1 MYGVTP
7 QAYDR
12 TITIFSPD
20 GRLFQVEYA
29 KEAVKRGATA
39 IGVSCNEGVA
49 LIAYKSAHS
58 NLIVSESLK
67 KTFEIDDHISAT
79 ASGLIADARK
89 LIEIARNNAQRH
101 KMTYNEPA
109 SPESIARG
117 VCDIMQLYTQYG
129 GIRPFGV
136 SLLIAGIGPNGPELF
151 EAEPSGAMTGYYA
164 DSVGNAKKEVDDYL
178 ETKYSSDMPLE
189 EAIRISVSALK
200 KFSETKILP
209 SNMEITYAYTK
220 DKKFKYLGEK
230 EIIKILKP
238 GK

>member
-12 TITIFSPD
+12 AITVFSPD

-29 KEAVKRGATA
+29 KEAVKRGSTA
-39 IGVSCNEGVA
+39 IGVSCREGVA

-58 NLIVSESLK
+58 SLIVSESLRK
-67 KTFEIDDHISAT
+67 VFEVDEHIWVT

-89 LIEIARNNAQRH
+89 LVDVARMSAQRH
-101 KMTYNEPA
+101 RITYDEPA

-136 SLLIAGIGPNGPELF
+136 SLLIAGIGPSGPELF

-164 DSVGNAKKEVDDYL
+164 DSIGNSKKEVDDYL
-178 ETKYSSDMPLE
+178 ESKHKPEEELNIAIKRAAGALRKFSEAPITAANLE
-189 EAIRISVSALK
+189 VARAYTAEK
-200 KFSETKILP
+200 KFSVV
-209 SNMEITYAYTK
+209 
-220 DKKFKYLGEK
+220 GEK
-230 EIIKILKP
+230 ELAKILK
-238 GK
+238 GE

>member
-12 TITIFSPD
+12 TITVFSPD

-29 KEAVKRGATA
+29 KEAVKRGSTA
-39 IGVSCNEGVA
+39 IGVSCKEGVA

-67 KTFEIDDHISAT
+67 KIFEVDDHIWVT

-89 LIEIARNNAQRH
+89 LVDVARMSAQRH
-101 KMTYNEPA
+101 RITYNEPA
-109 SPESIARG
+109 TPESIARG
-117 VCDIMQLYTQYG
+117 VCDLMQLYTQYG

-136 SLLIAGIGPNGPELF
+136 SLLIAGIGPDGPELF

-164 DSVGNAKKEVDDYL
+164 DSVGNMKKEVDDYL
-178 ETKYSSDMPLE
+178 EAKHRPDEELDFAIKRAIGALRKYSEVPIDISNLE
-189 EAIRISVSALK
+189 VARAYTTEK
-200 KFSETKILP
+200 KFSVM
-209 SNMEITYAYTK
+209 S
-220 DKKFKYLGEK
+220 EK
-230 EIIKILKP
+230 ELAKLLK
-238 GK
+238 GN